1 MESCLKKLVLEA
13 AATGFQDPE
22 KGGCEPVGHLGENN
36 VLGGLDWREAGV
48 YLQPPEGQK
57 TNSGLIGA
65 RWGSQAAL
73 QADTVRSGE
82 RIHQEIHTPSA
93 HVRNENDLAKLGRT

>member
-13 AATGFQDPE
+13 QRQAFRTRKRAVASQWD
-22 KGGCEPVGHLGENN
+22 HLKENI

-57 TNSGLIGA
+57 TNSG
-65 RWGSQAAL
+65 
-73 QADTVRSGE
+73 
-82 RIHQEIHTPSA
+82 
-93 HVRNENDLAKLGRT
+93 

>member
-1 MESCLKKLVLEA
+1 MERCLKKLDLEA
-13 AATGFQDPE
+13 EATGFQDPE

-57 TNSGLIGA
+57 TNSGLVVFLPGGGGWGFS
-65 RWGSQAAL
+65 RW
-73 QADTVRSGE
+73 R
-82 RIHQEIHTPSA
+82 
-93 HVRNENDLAKLGRT
+93 RN

>member
-22 KGGCEPVGHLGENN
+22 KGGWEQWDHLGENI

-57 TNSGLIGA
+57 TNSGIDSADPRHGSLVAVFQYDTKAGRGA
-65 RWGSQAAL
+65 
-73 QADTVRSGE
+73 
-82 RIHQEIHTPSA
+82 
-93 HVRNENDLAKLGRT
+93 